1 MQRLAEWICY
11 DFVSMRLTM
20 FWTPSHAFPGSV
32 ARANQSN
39 QKGNRSAERL
49 ILNRVAIS
57 VFETHLWAI
66 TWISYN
72 YTVTVVLTLTDLPP
86 WLRALTWQPE
96 LVASGST
103 CGLSLLL
110 L

>member
-1 MQRLAEWICY
+1 MHFLAVWLE
-11 DFVSMRLTM
+11 LTSQ
-20 FWTPSHAFPGSV
+20 TKNV
-32 ARANQSN
+32 TEVR
-39 QKGNRSAERL
+39 RL
-49 ILNRVAIS
+49 ILNRVAIP

-72 YTVTVVLTLTDLPP
+72 YAVTVVLTLTDLPP
-86 WLRALTWQPE
+86 WLRALTWSQSE